1 MSVSTSSPEMTQI
14 LNWWWGS
21 LLPSEG
27 MYSGVQWLYS
37 GVQPT
42 TVQYSATMLDGQYLA
57 DYPV

>member
-1 MSVSTSSPEMTQI
+1 MSVSTSPVCDADIEFV
-14 LNWWWGS
+14 WGS
-21 LLPSEG
+21 QLPSEG